1 MKLISLKTNV
11 LGRNFVYYEIIDSTQ
26 KEVWRLIENNTIRN
40 GTLVMADIQT
50 SAVGTHGRV
59 WHTDEKDNIAFS
71 FYLEMNCNLN
81 KISGLTMDV
90 AECLTNIILNK
101 YNLRI
106 DIKSP
111 NDLMINGKKIG
122 GILTESRTS
131 LNKVKYLVIGIGINT
146 SKMCFTNDI
155 ENIATSIKKETG
167 IVIDREYVV
176 SNFCNSFEQIIKERV
191 EI

>member
-11 LGRNFVYYEIIDSTQ
+11 LGRNFVYYEILDSTQ

-146 SKMCFTNDI
+146 SKMSFTNDI

-176 SNFCNSFEQIIKERV
+176 SNFCNSFEEIIKERV